1 MRVGLGYLLQETNT
15 FSPVETRVHDFH
27 PLFGEALLDQWQG
40 SRTEIGAFLDT
51 LGPTNH
57 EAVPLFAGWAMTAGC
72 MSAGTFAG
80 LKQSVVDQ
88 VRASGPYDGLLLAL
102 HGALSAEGTDDCD
115 GVLLEA
121 IRTVVGRDVPIVAT
135 LDLHANVTAKI
146 TAMADAVI
154 GYRTYPHVDMYEVGQ
169 EAAELML
176 RVLNGE
182 VRPVTVM
189 RKLPLIVPPENQQTT
204 HGPMKEVWDTAW
216 ACQRANSEVLSVSV
230 FGVQPWLDIDEMG
243 CATLAVTDADPDSG
257 RRCVRE
263 SARKLWDRKGEME
276 VGRIAPRQAV
286 RDALAIEGGPVVLAD
301 TGDAPTSGA
310 PGDSAELLR
319 LLLEEAPDAP
329 SLAWVRDPAAVAAA
343 WKLRPGDSIR
353 TRVGGM
359 FTNDLF
365 RPVEIEGRVRSLSDG
380 RFVFRGAYNHGMLNE
395 MGRTAVIDVGR
406 ISIVVSEE
414 AASGIGTDVFRS
426 QGLEPEYRKMI
437 VVKSANSFRSE
448 YGPFMVEAIIVDSPG
463 LSSSNLRSLPYKR
476 VSRPIH
482 PLDEIEDPFRV

>member
-1 MRVGLGYLLQETNT
+1 
-15 FSPVETRVHDFH
+15 
-27 PLFGEALLDQWQG
+27 
-40 SRTEIGAFLDT
+40 
-51 LGPTNH
+51 
-57 EAVPLFAGWAMTAGC
+57 
-72 MSAGTFAG
+72 MSAG
-80 LKQSVVDQ
+80 
-88 VRASGPYDGLLLAL
+88 
-102 HGALSAEGTDDCD
+102 E
-115 GVLLEA
+115 
-121 IRTVVGRDVPIVAT
+121 IPIVAT

-169 EAAELML
+169 AAAELML
-176 RVLNGE
+176 RTLNGE

-189 RKLPLIVPPENQQTT
+189 QKLPLIVPPENQQTT
-204 HGPMKEVWDTAW
+204 HGPMREVWDTAR
-216 ACQRANSEVLSVSV
+216 AYQRANAEVLSVSV

-243 CATLAVTDADPDSG
+243 CATLAVTDADLDSA

-263 SARKLWDRKGEME
+263 SAQKLWDLKGEME
-276 VGRIAPRQAV
+276 VERTDPRHAI

-301 TGDAPTSGA
+301 TGDSPTAGA

-359 FTNDLF
+359 FTKELF

-406 ISIVVSEE
+406 LSIVVSEE
-414 AASGIGTDVFRS
+414 AASGIGTEVFRS

-448 YGPFMVEAIIVDSPG
+448 YGPFMVKAIIVDSPG
-463 LSSSNLRSLPYKR
+463 LSSSNLRALPYKR

-482 PLDEIEDPFRV
+482 PLDEIEDPFSV

>member
-15 FSPVETRVHDFH
+15 FSPVETRVRDFH
-27 PLFGEALLDQWQG
+27 PLFGEPLLDQWRG

-72 MSAGTFAG
+72 MSAETFES

-121 IRTVVGRDVPIVAT
+121 IRGVVGRDVPIVAT

-146 TAMADAVI
+146 TALADAVI

-182 VRPVTVM
+182 VRPLTVM
-189 RKLPLIVPPENQQTT
+189 QKLPLIVPPENQQTT
-204 HGPMKEVWDTAW
+204 HGPMKQVWDTAR
-216 ACQRANSEVLSVSV
+216 ACRRANAQVLSVSV

-263 SARKLWDRKGEME
+263 SAQKLWDLKAEME
-276 VGRIAPRQAV
+276 VGRTAPRQAV
-286 RDALAIEGGPVVLAD
+286 REALAIEGGPVVLAD

-353 TRVGGM
+353 TRVGGL

-365 RPVEIEGRVRSLSDG
+365 QPVEIEGRVRSLSDG

-395 MGRTAVIDVGR
+395 MGRTAVIEVGR
-406 ISIVVSEE
+406 IAIVVSEE
-414 AASGIGTDVFRS
+414 AASGIGADVFRS
-426 QGLEPEYRKMI
+426 QGLEPEYRKII

-448 YGPFMVEAIIVDSPG
+448 YGPFMAEAIIVDSPG
-463 LSSSNLRSLPYKR
+463 LSSSNLRSLPYQR